1 MILIL
6 FDLELQLINTKP
18 ILKNKFK
25 KLLSELEKFKVETI
39 LVLEFKKKKMIVKS
53 SIRELN

>member
-1 MILIL
+1 MILKL

-18 ILKNKFK
+18 MLKNKFK
-25 KLLSELEKFKVETI
+25 KLLSELGKFKVETI
-39 LVLEFKKKKMIVKS
+39 LVLEYKKKKMIAKS